1 MSRRFVLSTV
11 GISLFSKVLEVS
23 ERTVR
28 SERLNLLSNT
38 TTLPP
43 DVAVKVDELRQRAC
57 ARLHDGDVPARRLLS
72 AELNG
77 IYGLYNNE
85 LPSGEDV
92 HYLIATDTVLGRAA
106 ADVVCDFLRQ
116 HNMNASIHVPE
127 TLNTESPASFS
138 QGMKNLLTWCEQTI
152 PGCRTSGYEV
162 VFNLTGGFKSLQG
175 YLNIIGMFYA
185 DRLVYIFETG
195 PALLSI
201 PKLPIRVDTEQ
212 LQAQADKLA
221 LLGAGAS
228 LRCEEIM
235 DVPEALLRLQN
246 NGEATLSEWGALIW
260 NSMKHEVLAAQLL
273 AFPYLHYEPAFHKDF
288 EEATPQQRVA
298 LQETLAEASAFLL
311 MYEGNP
317 NVLKEHGGLQYDNYT
332 NKRTRDGRPV
342 GHFRISRGDRVSCT
356 VAGGLLRLRHFGGH
370 DYVNGNP

>member
-1 MSRRFVLSTV
+1 
-11 GISLFSKVLEVS
+11 
-23 ERTVR
+23 
-28 SERLNLLSNT
+28 
-38 TTLPP
+38 
-43 DVAVKVDELRQRAC
+43 
-57 ARLHDGDVPARRLLS
+57 
-72 AELNG
+72 
-77 IYGLYNNE
+77 
-85 LPSGEDV
+85 V
-92 HYLIATDTVLGRAA
+92 HYLIATDTALGRAA

-116 HNMNASIHVPE
+116 HNMNASMHVPE

-152 PGCRTSGYEV
+152 PGFRASGYEV

-195 PALLSI
+195 SALLSI

-235 DVPEALLRLQN
+235 DVPEALLRLQR

-273 AFPYLHYEPAFHKDF
+273 TFPYLHCESSFHKDF
-288 EEATPQQRVA
+288 EKATSQQRVA

-311 MYEGNP
+311 TYEGNP
-317 NVLKEHGGLQYDNYT
+317 NVLREHGGLQYDNYT
-332 NKRTRDGRPV
+332 NKCTRDGRPI
-342 GHFRISRGDRVSCT
+342 GHFRITQGDRVSCT
-356 VAGGLLRLRHFGGH
+356 AEGGVLRLRHFGAH

>member
-11 GISLFSKVLEVS
+11 GTSLFSNVLEIS
-23 ERTVR
+23 ERPIWNG
-28 SERLNLLSNT
+28 RLNLLSNT
-38 TTLPP
+38 ITLPP
-43 DVAVKVDELRQRAC
+43 DVAVKVDELRQRAR
-57 ARLHDGDVPARRLLS
+57 ARLHDGDVPGRRLLS

-77 IYGLYNNE
+77 IYGLYNDG

-92 HYLIATDTVLGRAA
+92 HYLIATDTALGRAA

-116 HNMNASIHVPE
+116 HNINASIHVPE

-152 PGCRTSGYEV
+152 PGFRASGYEV

-195 PALLSI
+195 LELLSI
-201 PKLPIRVDTEQ
+201 PKLPIRVDIEQ

-228 LRCEEIM
+228 MSREEM
-235 DVPEALLRLQN
+235 AHVPDTLLRLRT

-260 NSMKHEVLAAQLL
+260 NRMKHEVLAAQLI
-273 AFPYLHYEPAFHKDF
+273 AFPHLHYEPSFHKDF
-288 EEATPQQRVA
+288 EKATPQQRVT

-311 MYEGNP
+311 MYEGNS
-317 NVLKEHGGLQYDNYT
+317 NVLREHGGLQYDNYT
-332 NKRTRDGRPV
+332 NKRTRAGCPI
-342 GHFRISRGDRVSCT
+342 GHFRITQGDRVSCT
-356 VAGGLLRLRHFGGH
+356 AEDRVLRLRHFGVH

>member
-11 GISLFSKVLEVS
+11 GTSLFSNVLEIS
-23 ERTVR
+23 ERPVW
-28 SERLNLLSNT
+28 SGRLNLLSNT
-38 TTLPP
+38 ITLPP
-43 DVAVKVDELRQRAC
+43 DVAVKVDELRQRAR
-57 ARLHDGDVPARRLLS
+57 ARLHDGDVQTRRLLS

-77 IYGLYNNE
+77 IYGLYNDG
-85 LPSGEDV
+85 LSSGEDV
-92 HYLIATDTVLGRAA
+92 HYLIATDTALGRAA

-116 HNMNASIHVPE
+116 HNMNASVHVPE

-152 PGCRTSGYEV
+152 PGFRAGGYEV

-195 PALLSI
+195 SALLSI
-201 PKLPIRVDTEQ
+201 PKLPIRIDTEQ

-221 LLGAGAS
+221 LLGTS
-228 LRCEEIM
+228 VSMRYEEIM
-235 DVPEALLRLQN
+235 DVPEALLRLQT

-260 NSMKHEVLAAQLL
+260 NSMKREVLAAQLL
-273 AFPYLHYEPAFHKDF
+273 TFPYLHYEPSLHKDF
-288 EEATPQQRVA
+288 EKATPQQRVA
-298 LQETLAEASAFLL
+298 LQETLAEACAFLL
-311 MYEGNP
+311 MYAGNP
-317 NVLKEHGGLQYDNYT
+317 NVLREHGGLQYDNYT
-332 NKRTRDGRPV
+332 NKHTRDGHPI
-342 GHFRISRGDRVSCT
+342 GHFRITQGDRVSCT
-356 VAGGLLRLRHFGGH
+356 AEDGVLRLRHFGAH